1 MSSSNRQSDEFLS
14 FKIIQSGE
22 IIKIS
27 LSQTNLRKKFHE
39 IYLSLLKELKL
50 KQKDTFLSNNEG
62 KMIGIPDLGL
72 SLEGIIN
79 KFGRKL
85 RLYCEKVF

>member
-1 MSSSNRQSDEFLS
+1 MDDLNIEQEKFLS

-27 LSQTNLRKKFHE
+27 LNQTNLRKKFQE
-39 IYLSLLKELKL
+39 IYHSLLKELKL
-50 KQKDTFLSNNEG
+50 KHKDAFLSNDEG